1 MRSVLVD
8 TGAWIGL
15 LSKNDQYA
23 AQAAAHYG
31 ELTSAG
37 ARLVTTNYV
46 VDETA
51 TRLRYGAGLHAALR
65 FRTMLD
71 EGVAA
76 RSVTVAWI
84 DESLDREGWRIL
96 EQYADVKLSLTDATS
111 AAVAGKRK
119 ISEVFG
125 FDSDFEALGLL
136 VLPLH

>member
-1 MRSVLVD
+1 VRAVLVD

-23 AQAAAHYG
+23 AQAAAHYS

-51 TRLRYGAGLHAALR
+51 TRLRYGAGLRAALG
-65 FRTMLD
+65 FRAMLD
-71 EGVAA
+71 EAIA
-76 RSVTVAWI
+76 SRRVTVAWV
-84 DESLDREGWRIL
+84 DESLEREGWKL
-96 EQYADVKLSLTDATS
+96 LGQYADVKLSLTDATS
-111 AAVAGKRK
+111 AAVARKRK

-125 FDSDFEALGLL
+125 FDSDFEALGFL
-136 VLPLH
+136 VLPLR